1 MAGKPTTRARQAKFL
16 ASFDTWPGTTAERAV
31 GACLRRYG
39 LDWLTDEQLAE
50 ITSDVVNDARFSQRL
65 RARNRREIER
75 RRVA

>member
-39 LDWLTDEQLAE
+39 LAWLTDEQLAE
-50 ITSDVVNDARFSQRL
+50 ITADVADDALATSRH
-65 RARNRREIER
+65 RARNRRLNR
-75 RRVA
+75 RAA